1 MKTVVVSIKTNGS
14 NAELVTSDDGC
25 HNLGQNK

>member
-14 NAELVTSDDGC
+14 NAELVTSDDWVP
-25 HNLGQNK
+25 QSWAK